1 MKKITLLVLVFLQY
15 TILSAQNY
23 VTLHEDCNFRGKSYT
38 LEAGTYR
45 LYQMRIGNDRLSSF
59 QVPSGFR
66 ITIYEHDDFNSRSKT
81 YTETVSCL
89 DSAWDNNASA
99 IVVENTNIQ
108 QTNPN
113 EYVVVYSDCYSRGF
127 SRSLRPGV
135 YKGADL
141 GELKNNISSFAL
153 FGNLRLRIYTGSED
167 ASGYFVTL
175 ENSETC
181 LSRTYND
188 RISSL
193 VVEYKPY
200 TSPGTG
206 NNNNNGSYAE
216 LYTDCNFKGNKLSLL
231 PGRYT
236 GAELGMFRKT
246 VGSLQ
251 LPAGLTIKVYDGDN
265 FNGASETY
273 SSGIDCISFSWRNR
287 ISSMI
292 VEDRGNWGSNGNTTV
307 NELILYTDAGYK
319 GQSVTLLPGTYS
331 TMAAANGFPEKALS
345 SIQIP
350 QGYRVVLYDQPNLRG
365 KSISL
370 TASRSSFIMSGWN
383 DRAASIAVYRN

>member
-350 QGYRVVLYDQPNLRG
+350 QGYRVILYDQPNLRG